1 MLQKTHTDTHK
12 KETPR
17 EEKEEEEKITQ
28 YILGKGINKIIKKV
42 KIIFVLSATL

>member
-17 EEKEEEEKITQ
+17 EEKEKEEKNNTIYFRQ
-28 YILGKGINKIIKKV
+28 RHK
-42 KIIFVLSATL
+42 

>member
-17 EEKEEEEKITQ
+17 EEKEKEEK
-28 YILGKGINKIIKKV
+28 KKHN
-42 KIIFVLSATL
+42 IF